1 MPLVRSVGKKAFS
14 LLLIPT
20 CGCCCCCSTH
30 GLPCQ
35 MTIENEHY
43 HWTREVHLLAMNWM
57 FEFQAWMN
65 FENEPH
71 WTREFISCRWFGC
84 LSSGHEHWEWIGRG
98 NSFQPHKGLS
108 VSRLSCSESARIL
121 IMFSN
126 SVEDSDAREWTLR
139 VWCSSPLTAWEW
151 IQFLTCFGIHLS

>member
-14 LLLIPT
+14 LLLIPV
-20 CGCCCCCSTH
+20 CGCCCCCCSTH

-35 MTIENEHY
+35 LTIENEHS

-65 FENEPH
+65 FENESH

-84 LSSGHEHWEWIGRG
+84 LSSRHERWEWT
-98 NSFQPHKGLS
+98 PL
-108 VSRLSCSESARIL
+108 
-121 IMFSN
+121 
-126 SVEDSDAREWTLR
+126 DA
-139 VWCSSPLTAWEW
+139 
-151 IQFLTCFGIHLS
+151 GIHLSLKKAFRLAGWVAPNQQGFWSCFRILLKILTLENEPFVCCVHLH